1 MRITGVSGLNG
12 GSRTTQFKRRT
23 RRDVE
28 ETIKKE
34 EQERKAV
41 VKDKERRV
49 VEYMTKEEEGI
60 LSCISRRNC

>member
-12 GSRTTQFKRRT
+12 GSRTTQFKRPT

-28 ETIKKE
+28 EMIKKE

-41 VKDKERRV
+41 VKDKERRL
-49 VEYMTKEEEGI
+49 VECMTKEEEGI